1 MKVFVLGHR
10 GMLGHVIARY
20 LSEQGMEV
28 LTTDLRYTGLP
39 GDPLM
44 DAVRSSGAE
53 WVINAIGKLD
63 AKTTPSTEMLLVN
76 AQLPV
81 HIKSFLRENQRLIHA
96 STDGVFS
103 GKTGNYSVNAD
114 RDATDIYGFSKILGE
129 VVAEQGKAIV
139 IRTSVIGP
147 STKPETGLMDW
158 FLSQKQA
165 VNGFTNHLWNGV
177 TTLEWAKV
185 AQRIIEEQFVPSQP
199 ILHVGSESP
208 VTKYELVKLF
218 AELWN
223 HRISVSPVES
233 EISVDRSLALDAS
246 SASIREQLVELKSWY
261 KDNLSDNN
269 AQL

>member
-10 GMLGHVIARY
+10 GMLGHVVARFF
-20 LSEQGMEV
+20 SEQGMEV

-44 DAVRSSGAE
+44 EAVRSSGAE
-53 WVINAIGKLD
+53 WVINAIGKLG

-103 GKTGNYSVNAD
+103 GKTGNYSVHAD

-158 FLSQKQA
+158 FLSQKQT
-165 VNGFTNHLWNGV
+165 VNGYTNHVWNGV
-177 TTLEWAKV
+177 TTLEWAKF
-185 AQRIIEEQFVPSQP
+185 AQRVITGQFVPTAP
-199 ILHVGSESP
+199 LLHVGSESP
-208 VTKYELVKLF
+208 VTKHDLLKAISAV
-218 AELWN
+218 WN
-223 HRISVSPVES
+223 HRLPIMPTES
-233 EISVDRSLALDAS
+233 AIAINRSLALDVRC
-246 SASIREQLVELKSWY
+246 ASIREQLEELKSWY
-261 KDNLSDNN
+261 KGSHSGKN